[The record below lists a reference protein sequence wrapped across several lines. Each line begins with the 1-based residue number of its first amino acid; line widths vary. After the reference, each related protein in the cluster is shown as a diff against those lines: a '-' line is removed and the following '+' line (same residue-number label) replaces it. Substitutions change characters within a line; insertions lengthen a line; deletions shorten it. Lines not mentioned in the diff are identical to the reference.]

1 MSIINGLV
9 IPGGAGT
16 LRPGNHLYDTATYLL
31 DLAMDANDRGIHF
44 PVHGTCLGIELMGV
58 AVSRNYSLL
67 DKYASL

>member
-44 PVHGTCLGIELMGV
+44 PVSAG
-58 AVSRNYSLL
+58 
-67 DKYASL
+67 